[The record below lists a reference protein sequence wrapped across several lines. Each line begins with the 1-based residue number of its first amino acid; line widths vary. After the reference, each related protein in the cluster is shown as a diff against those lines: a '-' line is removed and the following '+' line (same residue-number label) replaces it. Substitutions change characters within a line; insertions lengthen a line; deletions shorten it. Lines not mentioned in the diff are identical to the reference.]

1 MATKSTSNLKKAGQI
16 GRFTITRELGKGAQG
31 TVYLAQDTRLDRPV
45 ALKSLH
51 IGAEAGETH
60 ARSIQVLLDE
70 ARIVSR
76 LQHPNI
82 VTLYDAVEENG
93 VPHLVFEYVEG
104 RTLSQ
109 TLRDKGAMSAAQ
121 AVRILIDVLRGIASA
136 HAQQIVHRDLKPANI
151 MLTTGGTVRVMDF
164 GIARRL
170 QGAAEGSD
178 AHLIGTPGYMA
189 PEYILGQAYTAR
201 CDLFSL
207 GMILYELVVGA
218 PAVQDP
224 DYKKVLTRISAG
236 TFLRPSLRNAAVDER
251 LDGIIM
257 QAVAID
263 PAQRYASAA
272 QMSAALQDYLDPVSA
287 KPDIEKAAKGKQ
299 ATLDFLLRRMRHGS
313 DFPALSSTISSVNEA
328 LSSENERASVLCNT
342 ILKDFALTNKL
353 LKLVNA
359 VHFTQFGGHVST
371 ISRAVSILGYDGVRN
386 VALSLVLLE
395 HLQNKAQA
403 ASLKDEVVQTFF
415 CGIMARQMVQKLG
428 VRDGE
433 HAFICSMFHRLG
445 KLLAIFYLHEE
456 AQAVERLREARGL
469 DETRASTEVLG
480 ISFEEL
486 GIGVARE
493 WKFPDVIVDSMRH
506 IHEPLRNRQAFDHD
520 PLRALAALS
529 NDLCEV
535 VAHVVEADRPA
546 ELRNLASKYPG
557 LNLDETALQKLIAES
572 TVEVA
577 KDSMQIG
584 IGGDKSRFLAN
595 AKEASGQ
602 HLPDEEELA
611 PSDEPDTMDTIVLG
625 NTLAEDA
632 STATHGSIGETPARP
647 TPEQRRG
654 LLAAGVQDITNALV
668 GDFELNDVLRIIL
681 ETMYRAIGFTR
692 VLLLVRDPRS
702 NGLRARFG
710 FGTHADEIVQKG
722 FNVPLNGPR
731 DIFFA
736 SISQG
741 ADLCIEDIDVE
752 KIRSHVPQWFRELIQ
767 TRGLVLF
774 PILVNHRPVALIY
787 ADTDTAG
794 ALQFSAE
801 ELNLLKT
808 LRNQAVLAIKQKS

>member
-1 MATKSTSNLKKAGQI
+1 MASKSIFTAKKKQI

-31 TVYLAQDTRLDRPV
+31 MVYLAQDTRLDRPV
-45 ALKSLH
+45 ALKSMH
-51 IGAEAGETH
+51 VEIEAGT
-60 ARSIQVLLDE
+60 RSVQILLDE

-104 RTLSQ
+104 RTLAQ
-109 TLRDKGAMSAAQ
+109 TLRDKGVMPAAQ
-121 AVRILIDVLRGIASA
+121 AVRILLDVLRGIASA
-136 HAQQIVHRDLKPANI
+136 HAQQIVHRDLKPGNI
-151 MLTTGGTVRVMDF
+151 MLTTEGTVRVMDF
-164 GIARRL
+164 GIAQRL
-170 QGAAEGSD
+170 QAGAQGGEAN
-178 AHLIGTPGYMA
+178 LTGTPAYMA
-189 PEYILGQAYTAR
+189 PEYIRGAAYTPQ

-224 DYKKVLTRISAG
+224 DYKKILRDIASG
-236 TFLRPSLRNAAVDER
+236 SFLRPSARNAAVDER
-251 LDGIIM
+251 LEGIIM
-257 QAVAID
+257 KALAID
-263 PAQRYASAA
+263 PAQRFASAA
-272 QMSAALQDYLDPVSA
+272 EMSHALKAYLDPAEQGKEAEPPKS
-287 KPDIEKAAKGKQ
+287 KQ

-313 DFPALSSTISSVNEA
+313 DFPALSSTISSVNQA

-359 VHFTQFGGHVST
+359 VHFSQFGGHVST
-371 ISRAVSILGYDGVRN
+371 ISRAVTILGYDGVRN

-403 ASLKDEVVQTFF
+403 AFLKDEVVQTFF
-415 CGIMARQMVQKLG
+415 CGIMARQIVQKLG

-445 KLLAIFYLHEE
+445 KLLAIFYLHDE
-456 AQAVERLREARGL
+456 AQAVERLREARAL
-469 DETRASTEVLG
+469 DEERASAEVLG
-480 ISFEEL
+480 LSYEEL

-493 WKFPDVIVDSMRH
+493 WKFPDVIIDSMRH
-506 IHEPLRNRQAFDHD
+506 IKESLRNRQAFDQD

-529 NDLCEV
+529 NDLCGV
-535 VAHVVEADRPA
+535 VANVSEADRPA
-546 ELRNLASKYPG
+546 ELRNVAAKYPG
-557 LNLDETALQKLIAES
+557 LNLNDSGLQKLIAES
-572 TVEVA
+572 TIEVA
-577 KDSMQIG
+577 KESMQIG
-584 IGGDKSRFLAN
+584 IGFAGEKSRFLAN
-595 AKEASGQ
+595 AKEAAGQ
-602 HLPDEEELA
+602 HIPDEEEEGQSTLIG
-611 PSDEPDTMDTIVLG
+611 DEPDTMETIVLG
-625 NTLAEDA
+625 NTLVEDGA
-632 STATHGSIGETPARP
+632 ATHQSIETARP
-647 TPEQRRG
+647 TVDQRRS
-654 LLAAGVQDITNALV
+654 LLAAGVQDITHTLV
-668 GDFELNDVLRIIL
+668 GDYELNDVLSIIL

-692 VLLLVRDPRS
+692 VLLLVRDA
-702 NGLRARFG
+702 NTKGLRARFG
-710 FGTHADEIVQKG
+710 FGLQADEIVRKG
-722 FNVPLNGPR
+722 FNVPLEGPR
-731 DIFFA
+731 DIFYA

-741 ADLCIEDIDVE
+741 ADLCIEDINVE
-752 KIRSHVPQWFRELIQ
+752 KIRSHVPQWFRDLIQ

-787 ADTDTAG
+787 ADTDKAE